1 MTLTAPRVKRIV
13 NRYHERLRAH
23 REAINL
29 LNVYPVPDGDT
40 GTNMALTVE
49 AVAAE
54 VADAE
59 SMADVSHAISHASL
73 MGARGNSGVIL
84 SQILRGLADSFREGE
99 AVGAAELVE
108 GLKAASEAAYRAVL
122 RPVEGTMLTVL
133 REAAEAAAEAG
144 TVPSADL
151 ATLLRRVYER
161 AEESLRHTPELLPV
175 LKKEGV
181 VDAGGAGLL
190 LLLAAFLEEVD
201 DGEVEL
207 PEEIFTPAAVL
218 TGAAPSPEPAAGDIS
233 SLRYEVMFFLEA
245 EEGPVDAFRRAWGE
259 IGDSIVVVGGEGVW
273 NCHIHTDDAAAAIER
288 ALWDEVGQP
297 LGRPFQIQITDLL
310 EQSAAE
316 GFHGTAEFDPL
327 PEFAAAEVGVVPVVT
342 GAGLSECFRRLGA
355 QGVVAGGQSM
365 NPSTGQLLE
374 AVERVPAA
382 TVILLPNNK
391 NIIPVAGQVDALTT
405 KRVYVVPTRS
415 VPQGLAALVH
425 YLPGADAE
433 DLVAGMQAAAGEVSS
448 GAVTRAVRDAEV
460 EVGSIRA
467 GEWLGLAEDDIVVVA
482 AELSDALRLLL
493 DSIVAEDAELVTLF
507 TGAEAEAAA
516 TEAAVEWLRLER
528 AQVAVGVTRGDQ
540 PLYPYLVAVE

>member
-13 NRYHERLRAH
+13 NRYHEHLRAH

-54 VADAE
+54 VAGSE

-84 SQILRGLADSFREGE
+84 SQILRGLANSFRERE
-99 AVGAAELVE
+99 ALGATELVE
-108 GLKAASEAAYRAVL
+108 GLKAASEASYRAVL

-144 TVPSADL
+144 TAPSADL
-151 ATLLRRVYER
+151 AGLVRRVYER
-161 AEESLRHTPELLPV
+161 GEQSLLRTPELLPV

-190 LLLAAFLEEVD
+190 LLFAAFVEEVD
-201 DGEVEL
+201 DGEVAL
-207 PEEIFTPAAVL
+207 PEEIFIPAAVL
-218 TGAAPSPEPAAGDIS
+218 TGAAPPPPPATGDVS
-233 SLRYEVMFFLEA
+233 ALRYEVMFFLEA
-245 EEGPVDAFRRAWGE
+245 EEGRIDGFRRAWGE

-288 ALWDEVGQP
+288 ALWDDEGQP

-316 GFHGTAEFDPL
+316 GFHGPEEFEPL
-327 PEFAAAEVGVVPVVT
+327 PEFAAADVGVVAVVA

-365 NPSTGQLLE
+365 NPSTRELLE

-382 TVILLPNNK
+382 TVVLLPNNK

-405 KRVYVVPTRS
+405 KRVFLVPTRS

-433 DLVAGMQAAAGEVSS
+433 ELVAGMEAAAGGVTS

-482 AELSDALRLLL
+482 AELGDALRLLL
-493 DSIVAEDAELVTLF
+493 ESVVAEDAELVTVF
-507 TGAEAEAAA
+507 SGAGAETAA
-516 TEAAVEWLRLER
+516 TEAALDWLRQER
-528 AQVAVGVTRGDQ
+528 AHVSVDVTPGDQ